1 MEESQTEEPGNAPTI
16 LFRSF
21 AVILLSW
28 TILIVLLLAWAL
40 KHERDETMAII
51 LGEARSFIKLIM
63 TTRYWNSSHGGVYV
77 PVTKERGANPFLDVA
92 GNKLITRDGRELM
105 LINPEYMTH
114 EIAQIA
120 SQRGDVGFHITSSKL
135 MNSRNTPEEWE
146 ANALKTFSKK
156 TDEYFEWAPAD
167 QQQNYIFRY
176 MSPLWTEASCL
187 KCHAKQGYVEG
198 DLRGGISVLIP
209 ASGVLSAQRNRI
221 AVMVLGY
228 SIVWIIGLMGIY
240 LAFRVIKGD
249 YRRRSD
255 LIERLQT
262 AINEVRTLKGF
273 IPICASCK
281 KVRTDEGYWE
291 QIEKYIKDRSD
302 AEFSHGIC
310 PECAEVLYPDLVK
323 KKKSNKDSE
332 KQ

>member
-1 MEESQTEEPGNAPTI
+1 
-16 LFRSF
+16 
-21 AVILLSW
+21 
-28 TILIVLLLAWAL
+28 
-40 KHERDETMAII
+40 
-51 LGEARSFIKLIM
+51 
-63 TTRYWNSSHGGVYV
+63 
-77 PVTKERGANPFLDVA
+77 
-92 GNKLITRDGRELM
+92 
-105 LINPEYMTH
+105 
-114 EIAQIA
+114 
-120 SQRGDVGFHITSSKL
+120 
-135 MNSRNTPEEWE
+135 
-146 ANALKTFSKK
+146 
-156 TDEYFEWAPAD
+156 
-167 QQQNYIFRY
+167 
-176 MSPLWTEASCL
+176 
-187 KCHAKQGYVEG
+187 
-198 DLRGGISVLIP
+198 
-209 ASGVLSAQRNRI
+209 
-221 AVMVLGY
+221 MVLGY